1 MGKVIRLTEN
11 EVKHIISESV
21 KNVLNEIGYRIATL
35 PSGANMKA
43 KDELLK
49 GNLYYGKPSNRRSN
63 MDKLDKSAK
72 INYEALSL
80 SVFDT
85 IGRFTL
91 LFIKPEK
98 ERYLS
103 SRVSFHFNEI
113 IFLRDDC
120 FIMQG
125 ITEMSKHPIPSSKYR
140 QKPIYVQIQ
149 YDFSEEKF
157 YEVVYCANGTIRRKE
172 ELILMTAG
180 DVGEQNVKIA
190 NALKLHM
197 TNCLYSIEDYK
208 SNI

>member
-1 MGKVIRLTEN
+1 
-11 EVKHIISESV
+11 
-21 KNVLNEIGYRIATL
+21 
-35 PSGANMKA
+35 
-43 KDELLK
+43 
-49 GNLYYGKPSNRRSN
+49 
-63 MDKLDKSAK
+63 MDKPDKSAK
-72 INYEALSL
+72 INYDALSL

-113 IFLRDDC
+113 LFLRDDC

-125 ITEMSKHPIPSSKYR
+125 ITEMSKHPISSSKYR

-180 DVGEQNVKIA
+180 DVGEQNIKTA
-190 NALKLHM
+190 NDLKLHM
-197 TNCLYSIEDYK
+197 TNCLYSIEGYK

>member
-1 MGKVIRLTEN
+1 
-11 EVKHIISESV
+11 
-21 KNVLNEIGYRIATL
+21 
-35 PSGANMKA
+35 
-43 KDELLK
+43 
-49 GNLYYGKPSNRRSN
+49 
-63 MDKLDKSAK
+63 MDKPDKSAK

-91 LFIKPEK
+91 SFIKPEK

-113 IFLRDDC
+113 LFLRDDC

-157 YEVVYCANGTIRRKE
+157 YEVVYCVNGTIRRKE

-180 DVGEQNVKIA
+180 DVGEQNIKTA
-190 NALKLHM
+190 NVLKLHM
-197 TNCLYSIEDYK
+197 SDCLYSIEGYK

>member
-172 ELILMTAG
+172 
-180 DVGEQNVKIA
+180 
-190 NALKLHM
+190 
-197 TNCLYSIEDYK
+197 
-208 SNI
+208 